1 MNDEESDVVEF
12 KLAPENE
19 QFHIGDYVRLKLWV
33 VRPMH
38 WGDIHPECGTK
49 AKWES

>member
-33 VRPMH
+33 VLVTELLTPSVT
-38 WGDIHPECGTK
+38 G
-49 AKWES
+49 